1 MRNMK
6 NLVAVMV
13 LSLFSIFAIAADK
26 ININTAGVETL
37 DTQLIGV
44 GATKAQAI
52 IKYREEHG
60 PFKSIDDLAL
70 VKGIGEKTVGKNRE
84 NITVDELSE

>member
-70 VKGIGEKTVGKNRE
+70 VKGIGEKTVEKNRE
-84 NITVDELSE
+84 NITIDESSE